1 MYDKASVISSDVKIV
16 YRTFSQSETL
26 EQFLFKRLSVQTCRQ
41 LPFRKTI
48 MSQYES
54 ANRTWSGPIHPS
66 IFNPEAN
73 IGQVVL
79 NILSRTPAKII
90 QINADTGYEMTCAE
104 MKQRIVRIALHLKS
118 LGYRLGDLAT
128 LACNNTDNLV
138 PVYFACVTLGIAVNP
153 LAPVFK
159 RDDLAHMMRLTQ
171 SKVVFCDEANRVEVE
186 EAAKEAIRVKPR
198 IYVMGERKGDA
209 LSVDELLAPVE
220 GEDSFVP
227 PYLGDSKKLTA
238 TVLCSSGTTGL
249 PKGVC
254 LSHAHLIA
262 GELFSDA
269 LNAGPIFNFSPLF
282 WMTGVF
288 AAHTSILYTRS
299 RIITTKPFSA
309 DTFFSIIERYQV
321 EDIFTPPSTISAI
334 QSHPSYRTVQMSS
347 VKRWLIGGSTVAPE
361 MVTSLRERF
370 STIDVKAIYGCSE
383 YGCVTSPMLPN
394 GSLAKNMTVKITNE
408 NGRRLGPNE
417 KGEICLQYNFKFLGY
432 INNKEMTLNA
442 FDGEGFY
449 KTGDIGYFD
458 AEGRLHVVDRIK
470 DIIKYMNFQIS
481 PSDLEDIVLKIR
493 GVAQVCVA
501 GIPTED
507 RSSELATAMIVKQ
520 PGSSLSA
527 QEVEDTVN
535 GQVSDYKKLRGG
547 VFFVDQLPMT
557 PAGKVLRRSVR
568 DMIISGQH

>member
-1 MYDKASVISSDVKIV
+1 
-16 YRTFSQSETL
+16 
-26 EQFLFKRLSVQTCRQ
+26 
-41 LPFRKTI
+41 
-48 MSQYES
+48 MSQYDS
-54 ANRTWSGPIHPS
+54 ANRTWSGPIQPS

-79 NILSRTPAKII
+79 NILSRTPSKII
-90 QINADTGYEMTCAE
+90 KINADTGYEMTCAE
-104 MKQRIVRIALHLKS
+104 MKRRIVRIALHLKN
-118 LGYRLGDLAT
+118 LGFRLGDLAT
-128 LACNNTDNLV
+128 LACSNTDNLV
-138 PVYFACVTLGIAVNP
+138 PVYVACVTLGIAVNP

-159 RDDLAHMMRLTQ
+159 RTDLAHMMRLTQ
-171 SKVVFCDEANRVEVE
+171 SKVVFCDEANRSEVE
-186 EAAKEAIRVKPR
+186 EAVKEAIRVKPR
-198 IYVMGERKGDA
+198 IYVMGERNGDA

-220 GEDSFVP
+220 DEDNFVP

-262 GELFSDA
+262 GELFSDT
-269 LNAGPIFNFSPLF
+269 LDAGPIFNFSPLF

-288 AAHTSILYTRS
+288 AAHNSIMYTRT
-299 RIITTKPFSA
+299 RVITTKPFSA
-309 DTFFSIIERYQV
+309 DTFFSIIQRYQV
-321 EDIFTPPSTISAI
+321 EDIFTPPSAIAAI
-334 QSHPSYRTVQMSS
+334 QSSPDYRTVQLTS
-347 VKRWLIGGSTVAPE
+347 VKRWLIGGSTVSPE

-370 STIDVKAIYGCSE
+370 STIDVKSLYGCSE
-383 YGCVTSPMLPN
+383 YGCVTSPMLST
-394 GSLAKNMTVKITNE
+394 GSLAKNMTVKITDE
-408 NGRRLGPNE
+408 SGRKLGPDQ
-417 KGEICLQYNFKFLGY
+417 KGEICLQYNFKFLEY
-432 INNKEMTLNA
+432 INNKEMTTNA
-442 FDGEGFY
+442 FDDEGFY

-458 AEGRLHVVDRIK
+458 TEGRLFVVDRIK

-481 PSDLEDIVLKIR
+481 PSDLEDIILKIR

-527 QEVEDTVN
+527 EEVVDTVN
-535 GQVSDYKKLRGG
+535 GQVGDYKKLRGG
-547 VFFVDQLPMT
+547 VFFVEQLPMT

-568 DMIISGQH
+568 DMIISGKR